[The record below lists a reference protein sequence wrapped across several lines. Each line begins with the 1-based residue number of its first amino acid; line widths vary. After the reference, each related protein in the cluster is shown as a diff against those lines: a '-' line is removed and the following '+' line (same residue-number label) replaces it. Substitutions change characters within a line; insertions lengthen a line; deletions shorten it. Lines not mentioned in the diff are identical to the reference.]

1 MGLGMGEVMVLGVL
15 GVGTLVV
22 LVVAVLF
29 FGWVAAIYNSL
40 VQTRNAADQAWSD
53 IEVDLARRLDLVA
66 NLVESVKGYAAHES
80 KTLEAVIAARGR
92 AASAHGPADVSAADG
107 MLTQALRGLLAVV
120 EAYPN
125 LKADTNFM
133 HLQNQLTD
141 TENRIAAAR
150 NGYNTVARQYRDAC
164 QQFPA
169 VLFAGLFGFQ
179 PRAFYDIPDE
189 LVERAPQVKF

>member
-1 MGLGMGEVMVLGVL
+1 MVLGIL
-15 GVGTLVV
+15 GIGTLVV
-22 LVVAVLF
+22 LVLAILF
-29 FGWVAAIYNSL
+29 FGWVAALYNRL
-40 VQTRNAADQAWSD
+40 VKSRNAADQAWSD
-53 IEVDLARRLDLVA
+53 IEVDLARRLDLVG

-92 AASAHGPADVSAADG
+92 AASAHGPSDVSAADG
-107 MLTQALRGLLAVV
+107 ALTQALRGLLAVA
-120 EAYPN
+120 EAYPQ
-125 LKADTNFM
+125 LKADANFM
-133 HLQNQLTD
+133 HLQNELAN

-164 QQFPA
+164 QEFPA
-169 VLFAGLFGFQ
+169 VLIAGIFGFQ

>member
-1 MGLGMGEVMVLGVL
+1 MILGVL
-15 GVGTLVV
+15 GIGTLVV
-22 LVVAVLF
+22 LILGILF
-29 FGWVAAIYNSL
+29 FGWVATLYNRL
-40 VQTRNAADQAWSD
+40 VKSRNAADQAWSD
-53 IEVDLARRLDLVA
+53 IEVDLARRLDLIG

-107 MLTQALRGLLAVV
+107 ALTQALRGLLAVA
-120 EAYPN
+120 EAYPQ
-125 LKADTNFM
+125 LKADANFM
-133 HLQNQLTD
+133 HLQNELAN

-150 NGYNTVARQYRDAC
+150 NGYNAVARQYRDTC
-164 QQFPA
+164 QEFPA
-169 VLFAGLFGFQ
+169 VLIAGIFGFQ